1 MKRRAKR
8 KRKNRKTYVYS
19 FFTIAITVILIAAIR
34 EAQTPKPS
42 HPKAP
47 ANEYFE
53 IKDAIP
59 TEWDESRSTDKYLFI
74 TQVRFNLTA
83 IGGDAHNVLIIVPGF
98 ASLEEW
104 PYFNEIKQNKTIDI
118 TLPKLQYAYRSIKTE
133 DGYFPFTIR
142 IDSAEAYGDI
152 TILIKEQY

>member
-1 MKRRAKR
+1 MKRKAKR
-8 KRKNRKTYVYS
+8 RRKTRKIYIYS

-42 HPKAP
+42 RQKVP

-59 TEWDESRSTDKYLFI
+59 TEWDESRSTNEYLFI
-74 TQVRFNLTA
+74 TQVRFKLTA
-83 IGGDAHNVLIIVPGF
+83 IGGDAHHVLIIVPGF
-98 ASLEEW
+98 SPLEEW
-104 PYFNEIKQNKTIDI
+104 PYIDEIKQNKTIDI

-142 IDSAEAYGDI
+142 IDSDEAYGNI
-152 TILIKEQY
+152 TILIKEQ